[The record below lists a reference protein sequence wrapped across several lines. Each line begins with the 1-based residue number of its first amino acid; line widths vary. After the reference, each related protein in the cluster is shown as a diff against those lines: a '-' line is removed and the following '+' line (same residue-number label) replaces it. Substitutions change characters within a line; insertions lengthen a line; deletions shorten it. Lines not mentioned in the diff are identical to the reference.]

1 MSAAKLIFKYHFMLT
16 SLLLKFKHHLYLIT
30 RATNAYST
38 SLAHRNTS
46 TLRMRKLLF
55 PVCFPK
61 TLPEVVSGLPYIQS
75 LDKPVYRYHT
85 DIPSKILILLYIY
98 HNMTM

>member
-75 LDKPVYRYHT
+75 LDKPVTTGTTQTFLQKYYYY
-85 DIPSKILILLYIY
+85 YIF
-98 HNMTM
+98 TII